1 MLPTNKMRKAIIIF
15 KIFAKQIQQ
24 NQTILQ
30 VDRDVTKLPSRVQAN
45 RSILETDGEAVTS
58 DYYLLFHFKVFDT
71 NLKPEET
78 SR

>member
-1 MLPTNKMRKAIIIF
+1 LLPTNKMRKAIIIF
-15 KIFAKQIQQ
+15 KIFAKQIHQ

-30 VDRDVTKLPSRVQAN
+30 IGRDVAKLPSRVQAN
-45 RSILETDGEAVTS
+45 RSILVTDGETVAS
-58 DYYLLFHFKVFDT
+58 DYYLLFHFKVSDT